1 MIVSAWTSSILGH
14 FKNQPQTCVLDSPS
28 LDGAGFAGQVDMM
41 PMIKDTVEDHLPLT
55 FFGGKRGGGLG
66 LGNWAPGK
74 RQPSNQPRGVL
85 FQAPKTLPVLGS
97 GPKSASGTPGNEVGE
112 VAGTKGWGTGIRSK
126 SRPTADKTA
135 SNANVSFSK
144 SAKPEKTTRRLPVVT
159 VYP

>member
-41 PMIKDTVEDHLPLT
+41 PMIKDTVEDYLPLT

-85 FQAPKTLPVLGS
+85 FQAQR
-97 GPKSASGTPGNEVGE
+97 
-112 VAGTKGWGTGIRSK
+112 AGGVRVRSK
-126 SRPTADKTA
+126 VCFRVQPGSWGGGWDQGFGAQGFAQKAGPLR
-135 SNANVSFSK
+135 
-144 SAKPEKTTRRLPVVT
+144 TRQQAMQM
-159 VYP
+159 